1 MYCRIL
7 SRRII
12 INGFSRPL
20 GDTVKKARTELG
32 LTQVRVADQ
41 INIDAYTVINIEN
54 DNAHPKMEVLYPLVR
69 TLKVDPWDIFYPE
82 MQHRNS
88 AFRQLQIL
96 LKDCSDEEIESLLP
110 ICRTTLSVLR
120 AKDSIKIE

>member
-1 MYCRIL
+1 M
-7 SRRII
+7 
-12 INGFSRPL
+12 NDFSRPL
-20 GDTVKKARTELG
+20 GNTVKKARTELG
-32 LTQVRVADQ
+32 LTQAKVADQ
-41 INIDAYTVINIEN
+41 VNIDSRTVMNIEN
-54 DNAHPKMEVLYPLVR
+54 YNANPKMEVLFPLVR
-69 TLKVDPWDIFYPE
+69 TLEIDPWDIFYPE
-82 MQHRNS
+82 LQHRNA